1 MALFK
6 KSRDPHEL
14 LAKGRYKEA
23 AEGFKR
29 LLKRDSDNV
38 GLRIKLGDA
47 LVATDSKDEAIRCY
61 EKAAELYAE
70 KGFLLKAVALQ
81 KKILKLDPTREES
94 LKQIAQMAQAPPPP
108 KMAVLEATRPSMP
121 RAKAEAPPKAAAL
134 DATRPSIPR
143 TEVEAAELPT
153 QEIAREEVEAAA
165 PKEPEG
171 VESAGPPRPVEG
183 PREKTIAL
191 GASTK
196 QPYGKARVPLFSDL
210 PPEEFG
216 AFVKGL
222 KHHTQSAGAVIVRE
236 GAAGNSMFVISEG
249 SVQVRTRD
257 PHGED
262 VVLTDLDEGDFFG
275 EVSLLKGV
283 RRTATIVALKDV
295 ELLEM
300 TKKDLDRISKK
311 YPFIMKTV
319 ENFYA
324 ERVQHTVETL
334 QQKAKL

>member
-1 MALFK
+1 MALWK
-6 KSRDPHEL
+6 RDRDPHEL

-23 AEGFKR
+23 VEGFKK

-47 LVATDSKDEAIRCY
+47 LVAIGSKDDGIRCY
-61 EKAAELYAE
+61 EKAAGLYAE
-70 KGFLLKAVALQ
+70 RGFLLKAVALQ

-108 KMAVLEATRPSMP
+108 KLAALEATRPSAP
-121 RAKAEAPPKAAAL
+121 RPKVKAEVPPKAAAL
-134 DATRPSIPR
+134 EATRPSIPQA
-143 TEVEAAELPT
+143 EVQAAEIPT
-153 QEIAREEVEAAA
+153 QEIAREEMEAAA
-165 PKEPEG
+165 AK
-171 VESAGPPRPVEG
+171 VSESEGPPPPVAE
-183 PREKTIAL
+183 PREEAIAL
-191 GASTK
+191 GAAAK
-196 QPYGKARVPLFSDL
+196 QSYIKARVPLFSDL

-222 KHHTQSAGAVIVRE
+222 KHHAESAGAVIVRE
-236 GAAGNSMFVISEG
+236 GAVGNSMFVISEG

-257 PHGED
+257 QHGED

>member
-1 MALFK
+1 MALWK
-6 KSRDPHEL
+6 KDRDPHEL

-23 AEGFKR
+23 AEGFKK
-29 LLKRDSDNV
+29 LLKRDSENV

-47 LVATDSKDEAIRCY
+47 LVATGSKEEAIRCY
-61 EKAAELYAE
+61 ENAAELYAE
-70 KGFLLKAVALQ
+70 RGFLLKAIALQ

-94 LKQIAQMAQAPPPP
+94 LKQIAQMAQAPPTPRAEAEVEAPP
-108 KMAVLEATRPSMP
+108 EAAELEATRPSVA
-121 RAKAEAPPKAAAL
+121 RA
-134 DATRPSIPR
+134 
-143 TEVEAAELPT
+143 EVDAAEVPT
-153 QEIAREEVEAAA
+153 QKITREELDAAA
-165 PKEPEG
+165 PKEPE
-171 VESAGPPRPVEG
+171 SAAAPPPVEDLPAAAG
-183 PREKTIAL
+183 PREEAIAL
-191 GASTK
+191 GASAKK
-196 QPYGKARVPLFSDL
+196 QPYVKARVPLFSDL
-210 PPEEFG
+210 PPEEFS

-222 KHHTQSAGAVIVRE
+222 KHHAELAGAVIVRE

-257 PHGED
+257 KHGED
-262 VVLTDLDEGDFFG
+262 VVLTDLKEGEFFG

-283 RRTATIVALKDV
+283 RRTATIVALQDV

-300 TKKDLDRISKK
+300 TKSDLDRISKK

-334 QQKAKL
+334 HQKSRL

>member
-1 MALFK
+1 MALWK
-6 KSRDPHEL
+6 KDRDPHEL

-23 AEGFKR
+23 AEGFKK
-29 LLKRDSDNV
+29 LLKRDSENV

-47 LVATDSKDEAIRCY
+47 LVATGSKEEAIRCY
-61 EKAAELYAE
+61 ENAAELYAE
-70 KGFLLKAVALQ
+70 RGFLLKAIALQ

-108 KMAVLEATRPSMP
+108 KLAALEATRPSTP
-121 RAKAEAPPKAAAL
+121 RAEAEVEAPP
-134 DATRPSIPR
+134 
-143 TEVEAAELPT
+143 EAAELEATLPSVARAEVDAAEIPT
-153 QEIAREEVEAAA
+153 QKITREELDAAA
-165 PKEPEG
+165 PKEPE
-171 VESAGPPRPVEG
+171 SAAAPPPVEE
-183 PREKTIAL
+183 PREEAIAL
-191 GASTK
+191 GASAKK
-196 QPYGKARVPLFSDL
+196 QPYVKARVPLFSDL
-210 PPEEFG
+210 PPEEFS

-222 KHHTQSAGAVIVRE
+222 KHHAELAGAVIVRE

-257 PHGED
+257 KHGED
-262 VVLTDLDEGDFFG
+262 VVLTDLKEGEFFG

-283 RRTATIVALKDV
+283 RRTATIVALQDV

-300 TKKDLDRISKK
+300 TKSDLDRISKK

-334 QQKAKL
+334 HQKSRL